1 MTDSPPDPYP
11 SQRSAITRASVGI
24 GAYAAALGATFGA
37 VSVGVGLSLAQTLV
51 LSAVMFT
58 GASQF
63 AFVGVIGSGGAVW
76 AAIPAALLLGLRNS
90 FYGVAVTQ
98 ILRPRGLRRFAA
110 AQLVID
116 ETTAMAVAQGEP
128 RLKRYAFWATAGW
141 LYTFW
146 VLGTLGG
153 ALAGR
158 AIDPMVLGLDAAAP
172 ATFLALLWPQLKQA
186 GAPLVAV
193 LGAVV
198 AVVLIPVAP
207 AGVPVIAAAFV
218 AVVVGLTPP
227 RQSAATVTS

>member
-1 MTDSPPDPYP
+1 MTDTPPDSYP
-11 SQRSAITRASVGI
+11 LQRRAITRASVGI

-37 VSVGVGLSLAQTLV
+37 VSVGVGLSLAQTLA
-51 LSAVMFT
+51 LSALMFT

-63 AFVGVIGSGGAVW
+63 AFIGVIGAGGAVW

-98 ILRPRGLRRFAA
+98 ILRPRGVRRFAA

-116 ETTAMAVAQGEP
+116 ETTAMAVAQREP

-141 LYTFW
+141 LYACW

-158 AIDPMVLGLDAAAP
+158 AIDPVVLGLDAAAP

-198 AVVLIPVAP
+198 AIVLIPIAP
-207 AGVPVIAAAFV
+207 AGVPVIAAALV
-218 AVVVGLTPP
+218 AVVVGLRPP
-227 RQSAATVTS
+227 GPSSATVTS